1 MTAQESVTF
10 GSVPMSVSMP
20 ENLSWHMILDHEL
33 SQLTLPEAG
42 VLGSLGFVFLGGA
55 LGLIPGFV
63 VAVEKVPHGAA
74 AQVKDGLAAQV
85 FTSGDLATVIA
96 FCACAALALVC
107 LIIAGLRWTRNR
119 GLAAK
124 IRSRSKH
131 GFTFAGQPSSAAS
144 A

>member
-1 MTAQESVTF
+1 MTSQESVTF

-42 VLGSLGFVFLGGA
+42 VLGSIGFVFLGA
-55 LGLIPGFV
+55 VLGLIPGFV
-63 VAVEKVPHGAA
+63 TAVEKVPLNTAAQLKDNAA
-74 AQVKDGLAAQV
+74 AVT

-96 FCACAALALVC
+96 FCACSALAVVC
-107 LIIAGLRWTRNR
+107 LIIAGIRWMRNK
-119 GLAAK
+119 GLAST

-131 GFTFAGQPSSAAS
+131 GFTFAGQNSSSATA
-144 A
+144 